1 MNLVE
6 ILKNVPKGTKLYSPL
21 FGEVTFNC
29 IQKDEDWPIVIKTD
43 ENKDD
48 YFAENGKY
56 NQHVDCECM
65 LFPSKENRDWN
76 TFRVINPGDI
86 IFYEGMLYLMKNHNT
101 VLFSYDTIRD
111 KTGCGYE
118 WEVPEDYISANEK
131 QKEKLFEELEK
142 RGFKYNPID
151 VSIETIEKED
161 KISYEFKPFDKVLV
175 RNEDN
180 EPWSIQ
186 FFGYYDMIAKD
197 EAPYVCLGNS
207 MCIADTFKQ
216 CIPFEGNEKLL
227 GHYDNV

>member
-43 ENKDD
+43 ENKDA

-56 NQHVDCECM
+56 NQYVDCECM

-76 TFRVINPGDI
+76 TFKVESP
-86 IFYEGMLYLMKNHNT
+86 
-101 VLFSYDTIRD
+101 
-111 KTGCGYE
+111 
-118 WEVPEDYISANEK
+118 
-131 QKEKLFEELEK
+131 
-142 RGFKYNPID
+142 YN
-151 VSIETIEKED
+151 
-161 KISYEFKPFDKVLV
+161 FKPFDKVLV

-180 EPWSIQ
+180 EPWNIQ

-227 GHYDNV
+227 GYYYSV

>member
-29 IQKDEDWPIVIKTD
+29 IQKDEDWPVVIKTD
-43 ENKDD
+43 ENKDA

-65 LFPSKENRDWN
+65 LFPSKENRDWS
-76 TFRVINPGDI
+76 TFTIIKPGDI
-86 IFYEGMLYLMKNHNT
+86 IFSEGLLYLMKNHNT
-101 VLFSYDTIRD
+101 VIFCYDTIRD
-111 KTGCGYE
+111 IAGYGYKCE
-118 WEVPEDYISANEK
+118 IFKNYTFANKE
-131 QKEKLFEELEK
+131 QKEKLFYELEK

-151 VSIETIEKED
+151 VSIETIENENKT
-161 KISYEFKPFDKVLV
+161 SYKFKPFDKVLV

-180 EPWSIQ
+180 ELWNIQ
-186 FFGYYDMIAKD
+186 FFGYYDESAKD
-197 EAPYVCLGNS
+197 VAPYICLGNS
-207 MCIADTFKQ
+207 TCIADTFKQ